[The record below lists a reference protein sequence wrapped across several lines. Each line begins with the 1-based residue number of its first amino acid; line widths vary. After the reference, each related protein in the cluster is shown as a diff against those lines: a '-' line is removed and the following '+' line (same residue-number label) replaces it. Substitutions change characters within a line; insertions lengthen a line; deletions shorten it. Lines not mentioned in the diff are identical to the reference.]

1 MTRRPAR
8 TPSTPLATPR
18 RAPVSPSTAPR
29 ATVRAT
35 VRVVAALV
43 ALLGLVGTSAGLATS
58 AAAHDALTGSTPAD
72 GTTVAAPP
80 ASVDLTF
87 TQPPLGIG
95 AEVQV
100 TGPDGVVVNGG
111 DLTITDTT
119 VSQPLADGLPA
130 GTYAVA
136 WRVTSSDGHP
146 ISGEL
151 TFTAEAGTDPEPAAT
166 EPATDPT
173 ADPGTEPTAEPDP
186 AETTPDEP
194 ASTPPA
200 DAADPGATDPGTTDG
215 DGGTGPLPWVLGA
228 VALLAVAGAAWWA
241 ARRRAG
247 AGPTA

>member
-1 MTRRPAR
+1 MIRRPAR
-8 TPSTPLATPR
+8 TPTTPLAI
-18 RAPVSPSTAPR
+18 
-29 ATVRAT
+29 
-35 VRVVAALV
+35 VAALV
-43 ALLGLVGTSAGLATS
+43 AVLGLLGTSAGLATS

-151 TFTAEAGTDPEPAAT
+151 TFTAEAGTEPAPEPPAT

-173 ADPGTEPTAEPDP
+173 ADPGTEPTAEPD
-186 AETTPDEP
+186 AEETTAQEP

-200 DAADPGATDPGTTDG
+200 DVAGPGATDPGTTDG